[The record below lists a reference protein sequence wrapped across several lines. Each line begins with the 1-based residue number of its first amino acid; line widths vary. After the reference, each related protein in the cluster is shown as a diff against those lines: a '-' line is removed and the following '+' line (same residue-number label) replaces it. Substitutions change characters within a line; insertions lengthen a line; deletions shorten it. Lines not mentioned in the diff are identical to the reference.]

1 MGSTS
6 GDPGRPP
13 ARATELLGEEVEEL
27 GELEEEEEELVVVE
41 GYLEDLEA
49 AKLPEQP
56 ESL

>member
-6 GDPGRPP
+6 GDPGRLP
-13 ARATELLGEEVEEL
+13 RQVTELLGEQGEEL
-27 GELEEEEEELVVVE
+27 EELEEEEEELVVEE

-49 AKLPEQP
+49 VKLPEQP